1 MRSLSTQET
10 RVLAAP
16 GQSVAVRVSVKDA
29 GGSWVN
35 LSALAG
41 YDWVQAVSYETS
53 VDAPFTTATVEL
65 SRDAYALSLVGMMT
79 ASKFNAAG
87 VLLEMGRGLRIET
100 ATLPEGMVADGST
113 AWRLVFDGR
122 IDSIDTAS
130 PTLVVQATDLG
141 IKLQDAFIEEE
152 RVYGRWAASRAIRL
166 GTVVKRSTD
175 PVQGTSGVQA
185 WRCTTAGTTGA
196 TEPSWPSSPS
206 SGTTQSDGSVVWT
219 YQAAAAWSSS
229 SARVAGAIVKQ
240 TAAPLRYWTC
250 VTSGTTGGSEPS
262 WPSSPTQGQQVTDGS
277 VVWAY
282 TAGLYGTP
290 AEVVMQSIIDDTLGA
305 APPPDLAADLPGSSS
320 SYLVRPGSDAAFDIG
335 SNSAWTAVGWM
346 KLDSPSTTQI
356 VMGLVSTVS
365 GYPNR
370 GWIVAMVGGKPEV
383 GMYDGS
389 PSPPTLTS
397 PVAPTNPWFHVA
409 LVRNGGSLDLYLE
422 GVQVATR
429 SMPSGVASGSGVFTV
444 GRYSAA
450 VTVGSP
456 FPMDGLVD
464 EVAIFSRALSGTEI
478 ADLASTKRVSDI
490 SAAGLEG
497 YWPLD
502 GSGQDASGHDRHL
515 AENSITYAPGHYP
528 TPTPTSPQLSCPVS
542 PGWYLGEF
550 RQSRTTV
557 WDALQSL
564 TRQLGWSLRYVW
576 SESDSAFVLRLAP
589 IDRAPSSTVATL
601 SPDRYLDVKRAGRA
615 IDGIRNAV
623 QVCWWDA
630 EDLDAVT
637 KAPKQKKALVTD
649 PTSITAFGRRW
660 MEVAEASASGIATA
674 AIASQFAAAMLSD
687 LSTPT
692 FEHEL
697 ELLYAYALEL
707 NDFVLCL
714 ANGRHYD
721 LDQSLAVVSLR
732 HRLEQGSQRT
742 TVGMRGKPTAG
753 TARYVDVAVAPRNA
767 PAPRTLAPSAPAEV
781 DISAH
786 AIGAQVIWQQPSGR
800 ILPPGTTVEV
810 HVSTTSGFTPDAS
823 TYRGDIAGGRLE
835 LSGLP
840 SGTPHY
846 VRVAYRSREGN
857 LSAYSTER
865 SFTPAQVPAADVEGG
880 SPFSVKAKPS
890 STATFDPDSPIAL
903 GTEVWDQ
910 GGTFASSTL
919 TVPSG
924 AGGKWRIEA
933 RVHLSGAT
941 PGDRLAAWLNLNS
954 GTKLEVGAWTPAAE
968 TTSGSIVLAS
978 TVATE
983 VALSDGDTVKLQAF
997 FEGAAGTKTIE
1008 PPAPTSKVPGT
1019 FFLARR
1025 MGS

>member
-166 GTVVKRSTD
+166 GTVVKRSKD

-262 WPSSPTQGQQVTDGS
+262 WPSNPTQGQQVTDGS

-290 AEVVMQSIIDDTLGA
+290 AEVVMQSIIDDTMGA
-305 APPPDLAADLPGSSS
+305 APPPDLAASLSGVSS
-320 SYLVRPGSDAAFDIG
+320 SYLARASSDSAFDLVT
-335 SNSAWTAVGWM
+335 SWTAVLWCKAVGVSAGQNLLNKVDSAGGTGSTHGW
-346 KLDSPSTTQI
+346 
-356 VMGLVSTVS
+356 GLFISAGAVGMEMAATGGAGQVITGGSVS
-365 GYPNR
+365 G
-370 GWIVAMVGGKPEV
+370 GV
-383 GMYDGS
+383 
-389 PSPPTLTS
+389 
-397 PVAPTNPWFHVA
+397 WFHLA
-409 LVRNGGSLDLYLE
+409 ARSNGSGVQLFVN
-422 GVQVATR
+422 GVQVASHGSPPRT
-429 SMPSGVASGSGVFTV
+429 ASSAALTM
-444 GRYSAA
+444 GRYALA
-450 VTVGSP
+450 QAFGSP
-456 FPMDGLVD
+456 YPFEGLLD
-464 EVAIFSRALSGTEI
+464 EVAVFSRALSDTEI

-490 SAAGLEG
+490 SATSLEG

-502 GSGQDASGHDRHL
+502 GSGADASGNGRDMT
-515 AENSITYAPGHYP
+515 ANSVTWATGHYP

-840 SGTPHY
+840 SGTAHY

-1008 PPAPTSKVPGT
+1008 PPAPASKVPGT